1 MTPKKQKALS
11 ALLLSP
17 TVAAAAERAG
27 IGYASLRRWLAEDP
41 EFRQAYQD
49 ALAGLLEDA
58 AAQAKQSLSPA
69 LSTLREIS
77 EDPSFPA
84 AVRVQASRA
93 LLDAALKLTEI
104 TDVISR
110 IEAIERSMKE

>member
-17 TVAAAAERAG
+17 TVAAAADRAG

-58 AAQAKQSLSPA
+58 AAQGKQGLCPA

-77 EDPSFPA
+77 EDPSSPA
-84 AVRVQASRA
+84 TVRVSASRGFI
-93 LLDAALKLTEI
+93 DASLKLAEV
-104 TDVISR
+104 TDIISR
-110 IEAIERSMKE
+110 LEAIERNMKE

>member
-49 ALAGLLEDA
+49 ALSGLLEDA

-69 LSTLREIS
+69 LSTLRGFAN
-77 EDPSFPA
+77 DPSFPA
-84 AVRVQASRA
+84 SARVHAARA
-93 LLDAALKLTEI
+93 WFDAALKLTEI